1 MKKLDNKKA
10 VYSRVLIS
18 QKTKDYLKVYEH
30 YEGYLI
36 NPNDLRVFHSK
47 EEVDQFKRDAVEYI
61 ELSLDDV
68 VLTPEEIAEVEQA
81 NREFGE
87 QYRELVLKANH

>member
-18 QKTKDYLKVYEH
+18 QETKDYLKAYER

-36 NPNDLRVFHSK
+36 NPNDPRVFHSK
-47 EEVDQFKRDAVEYI
+47 EEVDQFKRDVVEYI

-68 VLTPEEIAEVEQA
+68 VLTPEEIAEIEQA
-81 NREFGE
+81 NRKL
-87 QYRELVLKANH
+87 ELMSQ